1 MRKTD
6 IQSTDSEEVNVSSL
20 DKGKLKENEI
30 QMTISL

>member
-6 IQSTDSEEVNVSSL
+6 IQNTDSEEVNVSSW